1 MSQSIGQYRF
11 KGAGTCVATV
21 PSEKAYTSTAT
32 VGIDE
37 SSTSFQDVKIIT
49 SQTLEVNQDYYLYLK
64 IPQDMNYDMAFN
76 IKLMR
81 QSTTGTGEMLYQF
94 LKSITIP
101 KGGTGNNV
109 YNVAL
114 YGIGEYDSS
123 GKEKVAA
130 MIPLKYVAGAK
141 NVKGSLYID
150 NNNNYYLGNGN
161 NTYTPTTH
169 VNDLMVAASWIHELG
184 ENFGYAELVF
194 RPVEGMFTDIVIEM
208 VRTAEDYNIMQDVDG
223 ESVYGR
229 RVSLDD
235 FDYKL
240 YKLANLVDEI
250 NNEGTLTRI
259 GIWGHSGLLMAIN
272 GEEIRVG
279 ASNLYELDNVIPITS
294 IGIVAEDYSD
304 SFTIDYT
311 YDKA

>member
-1 MSQSIGQYRF
+1 MGLLDRNRFAGIHRSGRSAGSLPQSEPSSASLQTRSGTPYLRLDQKADIGPP
-11 KGAGTCVATV
+11 GNGGTAHPDRCDFRSRPGVRLLTV

-37 SSTSFQDVKIIT
+37 SSTSFQDVKIIA

-141 NVKGSLYID
+141 NVKGSLYVD

-194 RPVEGMFTDIVIEM
+194 RPVEGMFTDIVI
-208 VRTAEDYNIMQDVDG
+208 
-223 ESVYGR
+223 
-229 RVSLDD
+229 
-235 FDYKL
+235 
-240 YKLANLVDEI
+240 
-250 NNEGTLTRI
+250 
-259 GIWGHSGLLMAIN
+259 
-272 GEEIRVG
+272 
-279 ASNLYELDNVIPITS
+279 
-294 IGIVAEDYSD
+294 
-304 SFTIDYT
+304 
-311 YDKA
+311 